1 MKREREPTRMRLA
14 AVRLLEGCGGWNR
27 WGGQGRVM
35 TILGPCTIRSSSLA
49 PVEDS
54 FSGAAKPRHTHTH
67 TTPYESG
74 GRWADRGRRYNAG

>member
-35 TILGPCTIRSSSLA
+35 TILGPCTIRSSLA
-49 PVEDS
+49 PGRRLFFWS
-54 FSGAAKPRHTHTH
+54 SQTQAHTHTH
-67 TTPYESG
+67 THTH
-74 GRWADRGRRYNAG
+74 

>member
-35 TILGPCTIRSSSLA
+35 TILGSCTIRSSLA

-54 FSGAAKPRHTHTH
+54 FSGAGATKPRHTHTH
-67 TTPYESG
+67 T
-74 GRWADRGRRYNAG
+74 